1 MARTNDL
8 IYADECD
15 LKWEAL
21 LFGDKDTLASINDA
35 QIQVNS
41 FQGARVVGKSYS
53 YPLQCDPLVAAIVV
67 QNTFEVQV

>member
-21 LFGDKDTLASINDA
+21 LFGDNPTLASINNA
-35 QIQVNS
+35 QIQANS
-41 FQGARVVGKSYS
+41 FKGARVVGKSYS
-53 YPLQCDPLVAAIVV
+53 YPLQCDPLVATVV
-67 QNTFEVQV
+67 KNTFEVQV